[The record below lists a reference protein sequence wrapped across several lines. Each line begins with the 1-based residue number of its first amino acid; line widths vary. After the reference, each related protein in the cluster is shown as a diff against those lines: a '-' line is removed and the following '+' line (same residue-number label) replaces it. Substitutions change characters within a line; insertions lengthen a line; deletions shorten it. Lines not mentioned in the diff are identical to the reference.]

1 MQTPE
6 RRREHG
12 TEGALRIPAAVL
24 LLAGAWTL
32 VAGGPEPLRAQQA
45 GQTQQAEYEV
55 EKGDTLWDIANRLL
69 DDPFQWQRI
78 WKANQSAIDN
88 PDLIFPGERFA
99 IPGMEGEA
107 AAARDR
113 ARQQAGQEEAEE
125 RMRERM
131 KERRAEAEQEAGVV
145 VGGAGGADTAAPAR
159 ASLFETGRQGEG
171 IASGGFSAEERPPL
185 RPVSRTGVWGAPF
198 IAGREVLRPR
208 GRVLGPAT
216 AGDRPVEAWQG
227 RAGDEVRVALRGLS
241 ASAGDTLFA
250 VELGRSLGERG
261 RVVQPTAMLSLETVG
276 ADTALARVHGVF
288 GLVRDGDP
296 VVLYPVPPVPEA
308 TEFREADGELTARIL
323 EAADGSA
330 LLREGGLVFLDSG
343 SADGVR
349 IGDLFLAAP
358 PEASA
363 ASAGRNGVR
372 VIVVRVRSGSST
384 ARVVFPGD
392 GTVSQGATARLVR
405 RLAVPGR

>member
-24 LLAGAWTL
+24 LLAGAWML

-78 WKANQSAIDN
+78 WKANQSAIDD

-99 IPGMEGEA
+99 IPGMEGQA

-113 ARQQAGQEEAEE
+113 ARQQAGQEAAEE

-145 VGGAGGADTAAPAR
+145 VGGAGGADSAAPAR

-198 IAGREVLRPR
+198 LAGREVLRPR

-227 RAGDEVRVALRGLS
+227 RTGDEVRVALRGLS

-261 RVVQPTAMLSLETVG
+261 RVVQPTAILSLETVG

-308 TEFREADGELTARIL
+308 TEFRESDGELTARIL

>member
-6 RRREHG
+6 RRRVHG

-24 LLAGAWTL
+24 LLAGAWML

-55 EKGDTLWDIANRLL
+55 EKGDTLWDIADRLL
-69 DDPFQWQRI
+69 NDPFQWQRI

-113 ARQQAGQEEAEE
+113 ARQQAGQEAAE
-125 RMRERM
+125 ERM
-131 KERRAEAEQEAGVV
+131 KERRAGVV

-185 RPVSRTGVWGAPF
+185 RPVSRSGVWGAPF

-227 RAGDEVRVALRGLS
+227 RTGDEIRVALRGLS

-250 VELGRSLGERG
+250 VEPGRSLGERG

-308 TEFREADGELTARIL
+308 TEFRQAEGELTAHIL

-349 IGDLFLAAP
+349 VGDLFLAAP

-372 VIVVRVRSGSST
+372 VIVVRVRSRSST